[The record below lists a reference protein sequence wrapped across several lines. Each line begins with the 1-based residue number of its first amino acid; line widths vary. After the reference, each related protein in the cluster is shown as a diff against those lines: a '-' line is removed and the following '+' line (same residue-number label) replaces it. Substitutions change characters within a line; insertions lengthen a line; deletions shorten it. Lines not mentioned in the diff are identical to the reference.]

1 MPETTEP
8 QVERK
13 HPKARC
19 EVCPWNEHKGFAD
32 VRGPD
37 NANVLIVG
45 EAPGAQEVQ
54 SGEPFVGPSGKLL
67 DKVLAHHGFDHDQI
81 RFTNVVACHPPF
93 SPSKGATAPPKEVI
107 ACCRP
112 RLRDEL
118 RDRDT
123 IICLGNTAKEAVLET
138 REAITQVRQ
147 GPPRSNP
154 NYPNASIVATV
165 HPAACLRSSDFFP
178 SLVKD
183 LKKAKDPTVYVN
195 WEPPVF
201 RTFDTPSEA
210 ASVLRELQPDRHRGP
225 LTVDI
230 ECGVEKD
237 VAFTHPSVLLCVGLG
252 FEPNKAVV
260 IGEEALKSKQVRDL
274 LATSITGR
282 DRENPVVC
290 HNGKFDLQVLMRLGI
305 IDRPNLGAD
314 TMLMS
319 YVIDERP
326 GHHGLKGLASEI
338 LGAPDY
344 GAEIGKHISKGESY
358 AKVPRPVLYQYNAYD
373 AALTY
378 NLYEHFVK
386 ELKEA
391 DLEHVHDRLVEYSNE
406 LVYMELD
413 GVRVDIPYLDELD
426 EEYAATLKE
435 QEQVLSE
442 WVGNPRS
449 PQQVMASLRSL
460 GMRPADTTA
469 ETLNDL
475 HDRYASRPDSE
486 QAKFLSAMLR
496 YRKEQKLHSTYV
508 KGPRKRLLGDR
519 VYPTYMLHG
528 SVTGRL
534 AARNPNMQNI
544 PRSGKI
550 RKLYIPDEGNVF
562 VQADYG
568 QIEIRVAAAYARD
581 TYLQGVF
588 NDPNRDIH
596 GEVATQLYGENNW
609 GKEERVRAKA
619 VVFGSVYGREAPSI
633 AKEYDM
639 SLREAQAYQD
649 AFFALMPELMQWRQD
664 VQDTV
669 FKGGQALQTHFGR
682 KRRFWLITRQNK
694 MDVGKEALAFKPQS
708 TANDVTLSSLVNLR
722 RAFGDSQGSPRIRV
736 PVHDSIMVE
745 CKKDEAKEVS
755 RLMKKTMEQTA
766 KEEFSSFVPFPVD
779 VEIGPSWG
787 DLQEVNLDD

>member
-1 MPETTEP
+1 MTEEEEVT
-8 QVERK
+8 VERK

-19 EVCPWNEHKGFAD
+19 EACPWSEHKGFAD
-32 VRGPD
+32 ARGPEEGS
-37 NANVLIVG
+37 VLIVG
-45 EAPGAQEVQ
+45 EAPGAQEVE

-67 DKVLAHHGFDHDQI
+67 DKVLAHHGFDYDQV

-93 SPSKGATAPPKEVI
+93 SPGKGSTAPPKEVI

-138 REAITQVRQ
+138 REAITKVRQ

-154 NYPNASIVATV
+154 SYPNASIVATV

-183 LKKAKDPTVYVN
+183 LKKAKDPSIYVG
-195 WEPPVF
+195 WEPPIFKVF
-201 RTFDTPSEA
+201 DEPREA
-210 ASVLRELQPDRHRGP
+210 AQALKELQPTVHRGP

-237 VAFTHPSVLLCVGLG
+237 VAFSHPDVLLCVGLG
-252 FEPNKAVV
+252 YAPNKAIV
-260 IGEEALKSKQVRDL
+260 IGEEALKSEQVRSL
-274 LATSITGR
+274 LASSITGR
-282 DRENPVVC
+282 DLEDPVVC

-305 IDRPNLGAD
+305 LDRPNLGAD

-319 YVIDERP
+319 YCLDERP

-378 NLYEHFVK
+378 NLYTHFEK
-386 ELKEA
+386 ELREA
-391 DLEHVHDRLVEYSNE
+391 KLTHVHDRLVWYSNE
-406 LVYMELD
+406 LVYLELD
-413 GVRVDIPYLDELD
+413 GVKVDIPYLDTLD
-426 EEYAATLKE
+426 EEYAVVLKGLE
-435 QEQVLSE
+435 TELSE

-449 PQQVMASLRSL
+449 PQQVKASLQSL
-460 GMRPADTTA
+460 GMRPQDTTA
-469 ETLNDL
+469 DTLKFL
-475 HDRYASRPDSE
+475 QEKHSKKPESE
-486 QAKFLSAMLR
+486 QARFLDTMLR
-496 YRKEQKLHSTYV
+496 YRREQKLHSTYIR
-508 KGPRKRLLGDR
+508 GPRKRLLGDR

-544 PRSGKI
+544 PREGKI
-550 RKLYIPDEGNVF
+550 RKLYIPEEGNVF

-568 QIEIRVAAAYARD
+568 QIELRVAAAYARD
-581 TYLQGVF
+581 VYLQGVF
-588 NDPNRDIH
+588 QDPDRDIH
-596 GEVATQLYGENNW
+596 GEIADQLYGAGNW

-619 VVFGSVYGREAPSI
+619 VVFGSLYDREAPGI
-633 AKEYDM
+633 AKEYGM
-639 SLREAQAYQD
+639 SLNEAQALQNT
-649 AFFALMPELMQWRQD
+649 FFRQMPELTHWRETVKD
-664 VQDTV
+664 KV
-669 FKGGQALQTHFGR
+669 FKGGQALQTDFGR
-682 KRRFWLITRQNK
+682 KRRFWLITKQNK
-694 MDVGKEALAFKPQS
+694 MDIGKEALAFLPQS
-708 TANDVTLSSLVNLR
+708 TANDITLSALVELR
-722 RAFGDSQGSPRIRV
+722 RAFGSTKTGPRVRI

-745 CKKDEAKEVS
+745 CKQSEAKEVAEH
-755 RLMKKTMEQTA
+755 MTTTMERVA
-766 KEEFSSFVPFPVD
+766 KEQFSDFVPFVAD
-779 VEIGPSWG
+779 AEVGKSWG
-787 DLQEVNLDD
+787 ELVEMS